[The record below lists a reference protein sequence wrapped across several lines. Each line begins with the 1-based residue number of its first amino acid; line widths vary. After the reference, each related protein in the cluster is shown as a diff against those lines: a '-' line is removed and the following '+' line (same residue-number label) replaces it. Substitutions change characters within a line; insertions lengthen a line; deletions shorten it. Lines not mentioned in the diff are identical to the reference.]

1 MICPAF
7 IVESSSLVFSL
18 SILVDEQLA
27 NEKSL
32 ESETDTVTEGQF
44 NIISGTSDNSIDET
58 VSKLVQNIFQKT
70 KEKEQSR
77 DSQECYPGFIYR
89 QKRSGRVQAFR
100 NFPFRRNRGGRSFEN
115 VCQGSPQSRKENSG
129 SAESGVNT
137 RTADTGVNKMDEAE
151 VIVKKEPLSDE
162 EFSREGT
169 LENIELS
176 QGTDQLQH
184 IGIDTNCQLSAGIKD
199 ENSSDSERNSC
210 ENKDIEKGNDSFFY
224 IFDAQNGPDN
234 TRESNRN
241 EISKTSKETCLTKE
255 HNNDDSSISSLKV
268 ESTGEIDLPFVEE
281 YYQGIDV
288 KSKLAVKLRE
298 NGKSELRITKGRHL
312 INRTCKESHKF
323 MQKLARELFIPVSD
337 GILW

>member
-1 MICPAF
+1 M
-7 IVESSSLVFSL
+7 
-18 SILVDEQLA
+18 DEHLA
-27 NEKSL
+27 NEK
-32 ESETDTVTEGQF
+32 DTVAEGQF
-44 NIISGTSDNSIDET
+44 SIINGTSDNSIDET

-70 KEKEQSR
+70 KEKEQNR

-100 NFPFRRNRGGRSFEN
+100 NFPFRRNRGGRSLEN
-115 VCQGSPQSRKENSG
+115 VCRGSSQSRKENNG
-129 SAESGVNT
+129 SAESSVNT
-137 RTADTGVNKMDEAE
+137 RTADTGENKMDETE

-169 LENIELS
+169 LENIEHS

-184 IGIDTNCQLSAGIKD
+184 IGIDTNCQMLAGIKD
-199 ENSSDSERNSC
+199 ENSYDSERNSTNNC
-210 ENKDIEKGNDSFFY
+210 ESKDSEKGNDSFFY
-224 IFDAQNGPDN
+224 IFDAQNGLDN
-234 TRESNRN
+234 TRESNRK
-241 EISKTSKETCLTKE
+241 EMSKTSKEICLTQE

-268 ESTGEIDLPFVEE
+268 ESTGDIDLPFVEE

-288 KSKLAVKLRE
+288 KSKLAVKLKE

-323 MQKLARELFIPVSD
+323 IQTCQSYLFQLVIESVVRKHCS
-337 GILW
+337 L